1 MRQLQVDRE
10 RDQLLLGP
18 VVELAL
24 DAAPVGIGGED
35 EPLAG
40 RPQLFDLE
48 TRPSLQ
54 RTTSSARVERKL
66 SVIALAASSDRAP
79 RRSGGQPPGALA
91 CWRRSPV
98 LDAVLASSHPIAWR
112 KGAGEMRRHEILK
125 RFAGLIAMLALAASI
140 TAASAQ
146 TEDRRG
152 HGERAGLELTYTKWF
167 APGFPHMVGVVGGD
181 IVGTFGG
188 AVLNNPTPD
197 AAGRTQLSAIYILRA
212 DDPSRSL
219 TIRVEGVQESGEAVL
234 KGRVVDG
241 WLKGA
246 RARAEFKVI
255 TCARSPG
262 QAPGPCFQGTIS
274 IKQRF
279 SLNDEE
285 DDDD

>member
-1 MRQLQVDRE
+1 
-10 RDQLLLGP
+10 
-18 VVELAL
+18 VELAL

-54 RTTSSARVERKL
+54 RTTSSARLEGKL

-79 RRSGGQPPGALA
+79 RRSGGQPPGAPA

-98 LDAVLASSHPIAWR
+98 LDAVLASSHPIA
-112 KGAGEMRRHEILK
+112 RRRDMKKHI
-125 RFAGLIAMLALAASI
+125 GLIAVLVLTAGI

-152 HGERAGLELTYTKWF
+152 HGKRAGLELTYTKWF

-181 IVGTFGG
+181 IAGQFGG
-188 AVLNNPTPD
+188 AVLNNPMPV
-197 AAGRTQLSAIYILRA
+197 AGSIQLTAIYIVRA

-219 TIRVEGVQESGEAVL
+219 TLRVEGAHDLQANKAVL
-234 KGRVVDG
+234 KGRVLDG

-255 TCARSPG
+255 SCT
-262 QAPGPCFQGTIS
+262 QAPSGECFQGTIR
-274 IKQRF
+274 IKQR
-279 SLNDEE
+279 DDE
-285 DDDD
+285 DDD